1 MDLGTFLLLVLIGL
15 TAGLLAGF
23 VGIGGGIII
32 VPALIYLVG
41 LTPLMAQGTSLML
54 MLPPIG
60 ILAFM
65 EYYKAGNINLYFG
78 ITIAVT
84 FVIGGYFGGKFAQK
98 VDENLIKFIFGS
110 LMLFV
115 AVKMMLGGWKYFGTN

>member
-1 MDLGTFLLLVLIGL
+1 MDFGTFILLVIIGL
-15 TAGLLAGF
+15 AAGLLAGF

-65 EYYKAGNINLYFG
+65 EYYKAGNINLYYG
-78 ITIAVT
+78 IIIAVT
-84 FVIGGYFGGKFAQK
+84 FVAGGYFGGKFAQK
-98 VDENLIKFIFGS
+98 VDENLIKFIIGL

-115 AVKMMLGGWKYFGTN
+115 AGKMILGGWKYFGAN

>member
-1 MDLGTFLLLVLIGL
+1 MS
-15 TAGLLAGF
+15 AGF

-65 EYYKAGNINLYFG
+65 EYYKAGNINLYYG
-78 ITIAVT
+78 AIIAVT
-84 FVIGGYFGGKFAQK
+84 FVAGGYFGGKFAQK
-98 VDENLIKFIFGS
+98 VDENLIKFIFGL
-110 LMLFV
+110 LMMLV
-115 AVKMMLGGWKYFGTN
+115 AVKMMLGGWKYFGANQ